1 MAAKLEEITARY
13 LRERMRFENNAGDG
27 GGDTVIAEVWVNST
41 TNAAVTIKGQADID
55 ELREDQTYR
64 FYGRWS
70 NYKNKRTGLT
80 EKQFHFSSFVADK
93 PHGREGIVAYLTA
106 AGEGLGFGKQRAA
119 KCWEVFGV
127 DAVQAC
133 RESPEAVA
141 EALRNHGLRTA
152 ETVLAKVAEN
162 LQAKATLENCTLD
175 LMDLLNGRGFPK
187 GTPRAAIRQWGN
199 QAANRI
205 RRNPY
210 VLMALHGC
218 GFKRCDALYLDL
230 KLPAAAIRRQ
240 GYSAWYA
247 IARDTEGHTW
257 FPLATAE
264 MGIRGNIGGAAVQLE
279 KAMIFAR
286 RLGAIHELRTGGSHG
301 PIIPRT
307 TATADGAFRWIAEGS
322 KAANESDLARAIA
335 DANREPVTW
344 PSVEAIDGN
353 VTDHQRT
360 ELAKS
365 LANVVGILG
374 GSPGT
379 GKTYTLAALAKLL
392 VKIVGADNILIGAP
406 TGKAATRVS
415 ENLAA
420 YGLPLKARTWHS
432 HLNRLK
438 TLGQRYFFSAKVL
451 IGDESSMVDTDL
463 MAAVLRARPV
473 GCHVLLVGDVNQLPP
488 VGHGAPLRDLIA
500 AGLPYGELR
509 EVKRNSGGIVE
520 TCAAIRDGKR
530 WQDGDNLT
538 LFEHNEAEFQIKRMV
553 QVIHHLK
560 DTQSTDPVWSIQV
573 VTAVNKKSALSRR
586 ELNRILQ
593 AELNHQE
600 GVPGCPFRV
609 GDKIVN
615 TKNGYFP
622 SHQENDFDA
631 DGEEA
636 EKDDSGKVYVANG
649 ELAEVLEVREG
660 MLIARL
666 WNPSR
671 TIKIPRG
678 KATDDAGG
686 TGDDADPKSGDEAN
700 DEATNTGCSWD
711 LGYALSVHKSQGS
724 EWPVV
729 IVMLDEYLGAMRV
742 CSREWLYTA
751 VSRAKDRCVLIGK
764 RSTADQMCR
773 RVAIGKRKTL
783 LKERILL
790 AKAENELA
798 EL

>member
-13 LRERMRFENNAGDG
+13 LRERMRFENAD
-27 GGDTVIAEVWVNST
+27 GDTIIAEAWMNSD

-55 ELREDQTYR
+55 ELRADQTYR
-64 FYGRWS
+64 FYGRWQ
-70 NYKNKRTGLT
+70 NYKNKRSGLN
-80 EKQFHFSSFVADK
+80 EKQFHFQSFVADK
-93 PHGREGIVAYLTA
+93 PHGREGVVSYLVA
-106 AGEGLGFGKQRAA
+106 AGEGLGFGTQRAVKCWEAFGADAVRTCREEPATVADALRAA
-119 KCWEVFGV
+119 K
-127 DAVQAC
+127 
-133 RESPEAVA
+133 
-141 EALRNHGLRTA
+141 LRTDL
-152 ETVLAKVAEN
+152 TVLEKVAAN
-162 LQAKATLENCTLD
+162 LEAKATLENCTLD

-199 QAANRI
+199 TAANRI

-218 GFKRCDALYLDL
+218 GFKKTDALYLDL

-257 FPLATAE
+257 FPINTAE
-264 MGIRGNIGGAAVQLE
+264 MGIRGNIGGARVELE
-279 KAMIFAR
+279 KAMTLAR
-286 RLGAIHELRTGGSHG
+286 RLGAIHEIRTAGSHG
-301 PIIPRT
+301 PVSVRPRET
-307 TATADGAFRWIAEGS
+307 PGLFRWIAEGS
-322 KAANESDLARAIA
+322 KSANESDLAMVIA
-335 DANREPVTW
+335 DANREPVAW
-344 PSVEAIDGN
+344 PDVAAADMPRI
-353 VTDHQRT
+353 TDHQRA
-360 ELAKS
+360 ELAKA
-365 LANVVGILG
+365 LAGVVGILG

-392 VKIVGADNILIGAP
+392 VKLIGQENILVGAP

-420 YGLPLKARTWHS
+420 YGLPLRARTWHS
-432 HLNRLK
+432 HLIRMK
-438 TLGQRYFFSAKVL
+438 SAGAQFFPAKVL

-463 MAAVLRARPV
+463 MADVFRHRSV

-509 EVKRNSGGIVE
+509 EIKRNSGGIVE
-520 TCAAIRDGKR
+520 ACAAIRDAKR
-530 WQDGDNLT
+530 WTPADNLQ
-538 LFEHNEAEFQIKRMV
+538 LEESRDSISDM
-553 QVIHHLK
+553 LK
-560 DTQSTDPVWSIQV
+560 YVLAAKQLELNPVWDVQV

-593 AELNHQE
+593 AELNHRE
-600 GVPGCPFRV
+600 GVAGCPFRV

-622 SHQENDFDA
+622 SYQVELGDGA
-631 DGEEA
+631 DGEEI
-636 EKDDSGKVYVANG
+636 ETDDSGKVYVANG
-649 ELAEVLEVREG
+649 ELAEVLEIREG
-660 MLIARL
+660 MLAARL
-666 WNPSR
+666 WNPVR

-678 KATDDAGG
+678 KASDDSAGG
-686 TGDDADPKSGDEAN
+686 GDSATDPKTGDEAS

-729 IVMLDEYLGAMRV
+729 IVMLDEYPGAMRV

-751 VSRAKDRCVLIGK
+751 ISRAKDRCVLIGK
-764 RSTADQMCR
+764 RSVADQMCK